1 MSTAI
6 PPIPTK
12 EVVMSTL
19 TSTVKVTNEYGVVRF
34 TTSMGEIA
42 KRKAFIMETMEDGVI
57 RTRALRKLVAMGTI
71 VRYTPRPKNNNGAT
85 PQHRADMVTAVQR
98 DYEGVFATGESLA
111 Y

>member
-1 MSTAI
+1 M
-6 PPIPTK
+6 K

-19 TSTVKVTNEYGVVRF
+19 TSTVKVTNENGVVRY

-42 KRKAFIMETMEDGVI
+42 KRKAFIMETMEEGVE

-71 VRYTPRPKNNNGAT
+71 VRNAPRPKQNNGAT
-85 PQHRADMVTAVQR
+85 PQHRADMVSAVER
-98 DYEGVFATGESLA
+98 DYDGVFATGETLA

>member
-1 MSTAI
+1 
-6 PPIPTK
+6 
-12 EVVMSTL
+12 MSTL

-42 KRKAFIMETMEDGVI
+42 KRKAFIMETMEEGVE

-85 PQHRADMVTAVQR
+85 PQHRADMVSAVER
-98 DYEGVFATGESLA
+98 DYDGVFTSSDILA